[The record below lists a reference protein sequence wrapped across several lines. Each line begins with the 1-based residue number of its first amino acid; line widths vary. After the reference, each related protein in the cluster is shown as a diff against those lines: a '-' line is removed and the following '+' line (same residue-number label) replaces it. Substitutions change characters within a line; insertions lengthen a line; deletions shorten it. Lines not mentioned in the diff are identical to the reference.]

1 MSQKP
6 IFERV
11 PRSLS
16 ESLYCEVVRPATVP
30 TPWHFHP
37 ECQLTLVLNSYGH
50 RVVGDHLTSFEPGD
64 LVFIGPN
71 LPHLWHHEGLHHN
84 DGEPAYSIVVQFLED
99 FLGRDFFMRPEL
111 APVRQLISR
120 GAAALQVA
128 GRTRKAVAERVQAL
142 AQARGLRRVVWLLD
156 ILELLAASKELRPI
170 SSPGFQP
177 SLNPF
182 DQERVGKVCTYLNE
196 HLSEPV
202 FREDLARLL
211 NLSPDAF
218 GRFFRSRTGK
228 TLPAFVNHLRVGR
241 ACRLLVETDLS
252 VIDVAM
258 RCGFENLSNFNR
270 QFLRLAKRN
279 PREYRL
285 QMGKMM
291 GGG

>member
-11 PRSLS
+11 PRSQS
-16 ESLYCEVVRPATVP
+16 ESLYCEVVGPATVP

-50 RVVGDHLTSFEPGD
+50 RVVGDHLCTFEPGD
-64 LVFIGPN
+64 LVFIGPD
-71 LPHLWHHEGLHHN
+71 LPHLWHHEGLHRKA
-84 DGEPAYSIVVQFLED
+84 DGQAYSIVVQFLED
-99 FLGRDFFMRPEL
+99 FLGRDFLSRPES
-111 APVRQLISR
+111 APVRQLITR
-120 GAAALQVA
+120 GAVALQVN
-128 GRTRKAVAERVQAL
+128 GRTRKVVAERMQSL
-142 AQARGLRRVVWLLD
+142 ARTHGLRRVVWLLD

-182 DQERVGKVCTYLNE
+182 DQERVGKVCAYLNE

-202 FREDLARLL
+202 FRKDLARLL

-241 ACRLLVETDLS
+241 ACRLLVETDLP
-252 VIDVAM
+252 VIEVAM

-270 QFLRLAKRN
+270 QFLHLMKRN

-291 GGG
+291 EGR

>member
-1 MSQKP
+1 MRRLGD
-6 IFERV
+6 RV
-11 PRSLS
+11 RLFPEADRS
-16 ESLYCEVVRPATVP
+16 CRV
-30 TPWHFHP
+30 
-37 ECQLTLVLNSYGH
+37 QQSYGGFSGQ
-50 RVVGDHLTSFEPGD
+50 VGGHFRGFEAGTD
-64 LVFIGPN
+64 
-71 LPHLWHHEGLHHN
+71 
-84 DGEPAYSIVVQFLED
+84 A
-99 FLGRDFFMRPEL
+99 
-111 APVRQLISR
+111 RQ
-120 GAAALQVA
+120 Q
-128 GRTRKAVAERVQAL
+128 KEAVK
-142 AQARGLRRVVWLLD
+142 GLRRVSLVLGPLPD
-156 ILELLAASKELRPI
+156 GVYVVRAVIDVNSNRARDRNEAFDSVRVVVPGQASLELLAASKELRPI

-241 ACRLLVETDLS
+241 ACRLLVETDLP

-270 QFLRLAKRN
+270 QFLRLVKRN

-291 GGG
+291 EGG